1 MTKIIYFHYTLQ
13 ISIPFPRISTLFVRA
28 HQNASSRITSTVLA
42 TRSGFYVNSACCG
55 ITKVVYTTQRG
66 EVFHRVGSAVMK
78 QPECIWYCDTYMR
91 TFFNLDLL
99 ELCTTQSPVTTSQY

>member
-66 EVFHRVGSAVMK
+66 EVFHRVGSAV
-78 QPECIWYCDTYMR
+78 
-91 TFFNLDLL
+91 
-99 ELCTTQSPVTTSQY
+99 V